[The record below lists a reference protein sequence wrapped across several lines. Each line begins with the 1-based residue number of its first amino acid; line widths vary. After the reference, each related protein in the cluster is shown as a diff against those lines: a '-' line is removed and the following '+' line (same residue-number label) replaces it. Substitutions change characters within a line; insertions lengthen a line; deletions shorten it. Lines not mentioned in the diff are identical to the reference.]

1 MTIALP
7 TPVKTADVTFRELL
21 DLPVTRQIMIKAL
34 CLVKKQL
41 ENNRPPAD
49 DNYDDL
55 EFEIWKLY
63 RTVPAEERT
72 RAWDY
77 GKG

>member
-7 TPVKTADVTFRELL
+7 SPTKTSDVTFRELL
-21 DLPVTRQIMIKAL
+21 DLPATRQIMIKAL

-49 DNYDDL
+49 AEYDDL

-63 RTVPAEERT
+63 RTVPADERT

>member
-7 TPVKTADVTFRELL
+7 APTRTSDVTFRELL
-21 DLPVTRQIMIKAL
+21 DLPATRQVMIKAL

-49 DNYDDL
+49 DHYDDL
-55 EFEIWKLY
+55 EFEIYKLY
-63 RTVPAEERT
+63 RGIPVDERT
-72 RAWDY
+72 RAWEY
-77 GKG
+77 GRT